1 MYYFNPY
8 AIPPITAAIIIIA
21 FGTFVWLKKI
31 RSQTNLSWFFLCLSM
46 FIWLIGDGL
55 IFSTHDTRHAEFFSK
70 IVYVGVSGIPVT
82 NLIFCHRLS
91 KTALSKLTIALLG
104 LWFLVS
110 QFFVFKTNLA
120 VNGLYSYFWG
130 SYPKAGSGHTLYL
143 ILWTII
149 FSLSLLI
156 LHRTFRRL
164 KKGSRE
170 RGRLIFT
177 FYAFLAGGI
186 LGSLD
191 FVQKYGIEFYPIGY
205 FAVPLIVGLIS
216 IGIIKH
222 NLMDISVALKQSLV
236 YSAVIGILTAIYLV
250 LVIIIERC
258 FMGVI
263 GYNSLPISLLL
274 TFTIALLFS
283 PIRNRIQVLI
293 DRLFLGKAPKE
304 IVRENELLRHEVE
317 RSERLRAASTLALGL
332 AHEIKNPLTTIKT
345 FSEHLPQKCNDKEF
359 ISKFSKLIPSE
370 VERINR
376 IVHRL
381 LNFSKPSPPKFQK
394 TNLHALI
401 KDIVEL
407 MSNDFLKYHITVD
420 ETYEDSNLTLCID
433 PGQIKQVLLNL
444 LLNAKEAMAKG
455 GNLHIDTKIIPMD
468 SLEITITDDG
478 CGIPPEHMKDL
489 FTPFFSTKEGGTGL
503 GLSIC
508 HQIIKNHGG
517 TIIAESTLKS
527 GTTFKI
533 RIPLQK
539 HQT

>member
-1 MYYFNPY
+1 
-8 AIPPITAAIIIIA
+8 
-21 FGTFVWLKKI
+21 
-31 RSQTNLSWFFLCLSM
+31 
-46 FIWLIGDGL
+46 
-55 IFSTHDTRHAEFFSK
+55 
-70 IVYVGVSGIPVT
+70 
-82 NLIFCHRLS
+82 
-91 KTALSKLTIALLG
+91 
-104 LWFLVS
+104 
-110 QFFVFKTNLA
+110 
-120 VNGLYSYFWG
+120 
-130 SYPKAGSGHTLYL
+130 
-143 ILWTII
+143 
-149 FSLSLLI
+149 
-156 LHRTFRRL
+156 
-164 KKGSRE
+164 
-170 RGRLIFT
+170 
-177 FYAFLAGGI
+177 
-186 LGSLD
+186 
-191 FVQKYGIEFYPIGY
+191 
-205 FAVPLIVGLIS
+205 
-216 IGIIKH
+216 
-222 NLMDISVALKQSLV
+222 
-236 YSAVIGILTAIYLV
+236 
-250 LVIIIERC
+250 
-258 FMGVI
+258 MGVI